1 MFGFGSKT
9 TTDHRIPALEAQ
21 IADLTDRLA
30 MAESALQMAQSNGMA
45 AEQGRDDLF
54 RLMSGLDVFS
64 QSLTMGREGVGKMVN
79 GVEAQRDDILALKE
93 VANHAMNSTVQ
104 TSKELSGLSSVA
116 TVNSELMHRLSAGTE
131 KINEILTLIR
141 AVSDQTKLLAL
152 NAAIEAARAGES
164 GRGFAVVA
172 DEVKKLAER
181 TEGATLEISKL
192 VREIS
197 SETKESCE
205 QSDQL
210 AGGISG
216 ASGRMQV
223 TSDDLVRLISLS
235 QTLDN
240 ERDAN
245 ALDCFLAVTRFDHV
259 AFKLRMYRGLLGLE
273 QIEADSLPVSTACR
287 LGKWCGEGEG
297 KQRFGHLPAMRKLEQ
312 PHATFHEAGKAA
324 IRAGSIAEA
333 TPHIMKME
341 HASIEV
347 LATLDALGLEIRQS
361 TQSK

>member
-1 MFGFGSKT
+1 MFGFGQKPT
-9 TTDHRIPALEAQ
+9 VDHRVPALEAQ
-21 IADLTDRLA
+21 VAELTSRLNQ
-30 MAESALQMAQSNGMA
+30 AESALQ
-45 AEQGRDDLF
+45 AEQINAMTARQERDDLV
-54 RLMSGLDVFS
+54 RLMAGPDVFS
-64 QSLTMGREGVGKMVN
+64 QSLTMGREGVGQMVN
-79 GVEAQRDDILALKE
+79 GVEAQRNDILALME
-93 VANHAMNSTVQ
+93 VANHAMRSTVQ
-104 TSKELSGLSSVA
+104 TSEELSGLAGVA
-116 TVNSELMHRLSAGTE
+116 TVNSELMHRLSAGTD

-181 TEGATLEISKL
+181 TEMATLEISKL
-192 VREIS
+192 VRTIS

-210 AGGISG
+210 AHGVTD
-216 ASGRMQV
+216 ASGRMKT
-223 TSDDLVRLISLS
+223 TSDDLVHLISLS
-235 QTLDN
+235 QTLDH

-273 QIEADSLPVSTACR
+273 QIDADSLPVSTACR
-287 LGKWCGEGEG
+287 LGKWCNEGEG
-297 KQRFGHLPAMRKLEQ
+297 KKRFSHLPAMRRLEP

-324 IRAGSIAEA
+324 MRATSIAEA
-333 TPHIMKME
+333 IPHIMKME

-347 LATLDALGLEIRQS
+347 LSTLDALGVEIRKS
-361 TQSK
+361 NLAE

>member
-9 TTDHRIPALEAQ
+9 VSDSRVPALEAQ
-21 IADLTDRLA
+21 VADLTERLA
-30 MAESALQMAQSNGMA
+30 ATESALQQAQFTSQA
-45 AEQGRDDLF
+45 AEQGRDDLL
-54 RLMSGLDVFS
+54 RLMAGLDVFS
-64 QSLTMGREGVGKMVN
+64 QSLTMGREGVGRMVT
-79 GVEAQRDDILALKE
+79 GVEAQRDDIIALME

-104 TSKELSGLSSVA
+104 TSQELSNLSGVA
-116 TVNSELMHRLSAGTE
+116 TVNSELMHRLSVGTE

-181 TEGATLEISKL
+181 TEVATLEISKL
-192 VREIS
+192 VRDIS
-197 SETKESCE
+197 MQTKDSCE

-210 AGGISG
+210 ANGISG
-216 ASGRMQV
+216 SSERMQV

-235 QTLDN
+235 KTLDN

-259 AFKLRMYRGLLGLE
+259 GFKLRMYRGLLGLE
-273 QIEADSLPVSTACR
+273 QIDPDSLPVSTACR

-297 KQRFGHLPAMRKLEQ
+297 KKRFSHLPAMRKLEQ

-324 IRAGSIAEA
+324 IRAGSIADA
-333 TPHIMKME
+333 IPHIMRME

-347 LATLDALGLEIRQS
+347 LASLDALGNEIRQHNKI
-361 TQSK
+361 Q